1 MFRELLQG
9 SKHTLVHDAVDEIL
23 RMLEQGHIMF
33 QTSCAALREGR
44 PPEDGLPQDEVL
56 NLGERIVRRLV
67 FQHLIV
73 NPKQDLSTSVALLS
87 VVHDVERIG
96 DYAKSLVEL
105 SRWSTKD
112 SNSPLAVHYSRL
124 HQMVEPE
131 FGATLTALRDSDEVA
146 ARQVMRD
153 HAEVKKFTDR
163 ILEEAMEA
171 GGDSREPI
179 VYAVASRY
187 MRRVSGHLSNVATT
201 VINPVDQLAGKE
213 APA

>member
-44 PPEDGLPQDEVL
+44 QPEGGLPQDEVL
-56 NLGERIVRRLV
+56 NVGERVVRRMV

-105 SRWSTKD
+105 SRWSTK
-112 SNSPLAVHYSRL
+112 NSSSALATLCSEL

-131 FGATLTALRDSDEVA
+131 FGATLTALRDSDEEA

-153 HAEVKKFTDR
+153 HAQVKEFTDR
-163 ILEEAMEA
+163 MLEEAMEA
-171 GGDSREPI
+171 EGREAI

-187 MRRVSGHLSNVATT
+187 MRRVSGHLSNVATA